1 MSVAHAAVLSIG
13 TELTRG
19 EIVNTNAS
27 WLADALSALGLE
39 VGRAESVADDPA
51 DIERALER
59 LSSEYR
65 IVISTGGL
73 GPTTDDLTSATVAA
87 WLGVPLETHAP
98 SLAALEARLTRL
110 GRQLTPSNAKQVD
123 FPRGASVLENPNGT
137 APGFSLGRGRCQLFF
152 MPGVPR
158 EMRPMFERYV
168 PDAARALADGAP
180 FQVRLRCFGLPE
192 STINDRLDGLA
203 AAYPVRVAYRA
214 HFPEI
219 EVKLFAR
226 VPAAPSVGIEQA
238 RSEAERIAR
247 AAAREAR
254 LRLGPVVYS
263 EGDQDLPAV
272 IAESLRQ
279 AKLTLSVAESCT
291 GGLVGALLTAQ
302 PTSDVFMGGVI
313 AYANAIKTELLGV
326 EPALLERHGAVSE
339 QVAQAMAQGAR
350 ERCRTD
356 LGLSLTGIAGPTG
369 GTADKPVGLV
379 HFAVASARGVTA
391 RQIVVNNRPRRDV
404 QLYSAWAA
412 LALVR
417 EEIAALAARS
427 AG

>member
-1 MSVAHAAVLSIG
+1 MSNAHAAVLSIG

-19 EIVNTNAS
+19 EIVNSNAS
-27 WLADALSALGLE
+27 WLCDALTALGLE
-39 VGRAESVADDPA
+39 VGRCESVADDPA
-51 DIERALER
+51 EIERALER
-59 LSSEYR
+59 LASEFR
-65 IVISTGGL
+65 LVVSTGGL

-87 WLGVPLETHAP
+87 WLAVPLETDAP

-137 APGFSLGRGRCQLFF
+137 APGFSLTRGRSQLFF

-168 PDAARALADGAP
+168 PAVARAIADGA
-180 FQVRLRCFGLPE
+180 QHQLRLRCFGLPE
-192 STINDRLDGLA
+192 STINDRLEGLSA
-203 AAYPVRVAYRA
+203 THGVRVAYRA

-226 VPAAPSVGIEQA
+226 VPLSGGVSLTQA
-238 RSEAERIAR
+238 QAEAERITHAAAGDAR
-247 AAAREAR
+247 A
-254 LRLGPVVYS
+254 RLGSVVYTL
-263 EGDQDLPAV
+263 GDLDLPAV
-272 IAESLRQ
+272 IGESLRA

-302 PTSDVFMGGVI
+302 PASDVFMGGVI

-326 EPALLERHGAVSE
+326 STALLERHGAVSPE
-339 QVAQAMAQGAR
+339 VAEAMARGAR

-369 GTADKPVGLV
+369 GTPDKPVGLV

-391 RQIVVNNRPRRDV
+391 RQVVVNRPRRDV

-412 LALVR
+412 LSLAH
-417 EEIAALAARS
+417 EEIAALSGR
-427 AG
+427 